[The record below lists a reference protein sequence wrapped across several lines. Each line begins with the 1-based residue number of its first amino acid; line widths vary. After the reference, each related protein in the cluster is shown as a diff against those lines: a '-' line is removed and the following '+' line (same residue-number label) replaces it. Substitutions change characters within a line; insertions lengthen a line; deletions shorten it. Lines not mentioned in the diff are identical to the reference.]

1 MRTHG
6 IKSPRA
12 FKKARGPQTRRLGAR
27 HLLRYIR
34 LSQPHRHSRR
44 SAPRVQAA
52 QTPRHRHRLRR
63 YPRHRAAR
71 PSLSASVRPA
81 LRLYDV
87 IARIPHGSLKYL
99 TIDRVFRTDARRVVC
114 IRHRGPNAI
123 ESVEG
128 VRHILRAAAAAHTAN
143 KQFIAIGIVRH
154 IGVRDP
160 LDLLSA
166 RPIAA
171 TACAMRRCDNT
182 PESKK

>member
-1 MRTHG
+1 M
-6 IKSPRA
+6 
-12 FKKARGPQTRRLGAR
+12 
-27 HLLRYIR
+27 
-34 LSQPHRHSRR
+34 
-44 SAPRVQAA
+44 
-52 QTPRHRHRLRR
+52 
-63 YPRHRAAR
+63 
-71 PSLSASVRPA
+71 
-81 LRLYDV
+81 
-87 IARIPHGSLKYL
+87 
-99 TIDRVFRTDARRVVC
+99 VC
-114 IRHRGPNAI
+114 IRHCGPNAI

-154 IGVRDP
+154 IGVRDRDP